1 MVMAPGERRRAV
13 LVSMAF
19 AAAVTLPGVRVLV
32 EREAGDGFP
41 LSTYPM
47 FDEDPGHVLELPTV
61 VALTTD
67 GTDRLSPRLIAGTDQ
82 VVQAWEAVRAAI
94 ARGPEATDELCE
106 EVAGR
111 LDAPVWLAVVIERYD
126 TLEWASDPGAE
137 PQERRTVARCQAHG

>member
-1 MVMAPGERRRAV
+1 MTPDERRRAV

-47 FDEDPGHVLELPTV
+47 FDEDPGHVLDLPTV
-61 VALTTD
+61 VAVTTD
-67 GTDRLSPRLIAGTDQ
+67 GTDRLSPRVIAGTDQ

-94 ARGPEATDELCE
+94 AGGPEATDQLCE

-111 LDAPVWLAVVIERYD
+111 LDAPVLVTVVIERYD

-137 PQERRTVARCQAHG
+137 PQERRTVARCRAHG